1 MSFNIRNIREI
12 SNEPQ
17 TKFINQLAKKLSK
30 FLTEQ
35 EVEKL
40 EGKEDIYSNA
50 EDVESIIKH
59 HTFGSTKYFDFQT
72 MYYPPV
78 EPDGDK
84 VTCWVKGDNIGGTV
98 NDISGFANHGTLN
111 GDPILVDGAPFDYG
125 IHTGGNKSIALR
137 FNRPT
142 SGLEN
147 HEYINIPDAVNLRVN
162 GIATG
167 ISYFNRFKIHSLATQ
182 GGIERTLAEKV
193 DDTTPNDAVT
203 LRVSTDGRLRFY
215 LKRAGTWY
223 RKQTGTGVLTTNTPY
238 GVFITYAN
246 SGNTVHIYTWVDNTP
261 SPTVTDQS
269 LSDPGSDPTLHATM
283 TDYGLALFRRGEGTT
298 GGYTYG
304 DFYDFLTY
312 REKVVS
318 ATEVGYYANNKWTIG
333 NIAYGHV
340 LVSDYWATYQEPAQ
354 AAYTTTG
361 YTTVGYNT

>member
-1 MSFNIRNIREI
+1 LSFNIRNIREI

-98 NDISGFANHGTLN
+98 NDISGFANHGTVN

-142 SGLEN
+142 SSLEN
-147 HEYINIPDAVNLRVN
+147 QEYIIIPDAVNLGIN

-167 ISYFNRFKIHSLATQ
+167 MSYFIRFKLGSIVEQ
-182 GGIERTLAEKV
+182 NGWGRTLFEKV
-193 DDTTPNDAVT
+193 DDNTPDNAI
-203 LRVSTDGRLRFY
+203 RVLVADTGRITVRIKRGGTQYNSQTAASTIA
-215 LKRAGTWY
+215 AGTVY
-223 RKQTGTGVLTTNTPY
+223 E
-238 GVFITYAN
+238 VFITYAV
-246 SGNTVHIYTWVDNTP
+246 SGNITHVYVNNVDKT
-261 SPTVTDQS
+261 
-269 LSDPGSDPTLHATM
+269 LSDPGTSTNWHGDLSNHDLAIFARGVFSDN
-283 TDYGLALFRRGEGTT
+283 GRV
-298 GGYTYG
+298 YG
-304 DFYDFLTY
+304 DLYDYMIY

-318 ATEVGYYANNKWTIG
+318 AAEVGYHFTNKWTIG

-340 LVSDYWATYQEPAQ
+340 LVSDYWATYVEPAQ